1 MKSLRVLLAAYQCGP
16 GMGSVSQ
23 IGWEWYSRMTRHAS
37 VTLVTH
43 ARNRKCLTAAGAP
56 LPGSEILYIDTE
68 WFAGPLYRLARR
80 LFPNSEHAVFLL
92 SSADFYVYDRVA
104 LRQLRKRGTDWDV
117 IHAVTPVSPLAAT
130 RLHRLGIPL
139 IVGPWNGGLASPA
152 GFPEVMKADSG
163 WMYRA
168 REIGRFLDWSFGCT
182 RNAALILSATRS
194 TDQSLPQRAPVLRML
209 ENGVD
214 LESFTAGTWDSPPSM
229 TNPLRVIF
237 AGRLLPVKGVAMLI
251 EATARVR
258 RELPVRVSIVGDG
271 PIRQEL
277 EDLTKQ
283 LGVADLVTF
292 AGALPLTEVAIEMRK
307 AHVFCLPSVRES
319 GGAVL
324 LEAEASAL
332 PVLAVNYGG
341 PAELVDDEVGRLV
354 SAAGPEA
361 LIQGL
366 TDAFRDIVRNP
377 ELWRQRGLRGRAR
390 AEKEYGWE
398 ARMASALAIYRQTVA
413 ETVPTR
419 ERRFT
424 TSAESSECPA
434 SPGRTGR

>member
-1 MKSLRVLLAAYQCGP
+1 MKLLRVLLSAYQCGP

-23 IGWEWYSRMTRHAS
+23 IGWEWYSRMTRYAC

-43 ARNRKCLTAAGAP
+43 VRNRDCLTAAGAP
-56 LPGSEILYIDTE
+56 LAGSEIVYIDTE

-92 SSADFYVYDRVA
+92 SSADFYVYDQVA
-104 LRQLRKRGTDWDV
+104 LRQLRKRGREWDV

-139 IVGPWNGGLASPA
+139 IVGPWNGRLASPA

-163 WMYRA
+163 WLYRV
-168 REIGRFLDWSFGCT
+168 REIGRFLDWAFGCT

-194 TDQSLPQRAPVLRML
+194 TDKSLPRRATVLRML

-214 LESFTAGTWDSPPSM
+214 LDIFAAGTWESPPSQ
-229 TNPLRVIF
+229 TNPLQVIF
-237 AGRLLPVKGVAMLI
+237 VGRLLPFKGVAMLLK
-251 EATARVR
+251 AAARACS
-258 RELPVRVSIVGDG
+258 ELPLHVSIVGDG

-277 EDLTKQ
+277 EGLTKR
-283 LGVADLVTF
+283 LGLADIVTF
-292 AGALPLTEVAIEMRK
+292 AGALPLAEVAVEMRK
-307 AHVFCLPSVRES
+307 AHLFCLPSVRES
-319 GGAVL
+319 GGAVI

-354 SAAGPEA
+354 SADGPEA

-366 TDAFRDIVRNP
+366 ADAFRDIVRNP

-398 ARMASALAIYRQTVA
+398 ARIVSALAIYRQTVA
-413 ETVPTR
+413 GKWDGYAD
-419 ERRFT
+419 
-424 TSAESSECPA
+424 TSQLRATP
-434 SPGRTGR
+434 SP